1 MLSGWMLA
9 DLGALVEVQL
19 ADALRPSGL
28 TPAQYRLLVVLLERG
43 PMTATALG
51 PHLFLEQ
58 SLISRTVQRLYEQ
71 GLLHRMRSRTDRRN
85 VSLSATAT
93 GAELIGE
100 LQQPLQEVQERLT
113 RGIPPER
120 LQDATDLVE
129 TMIVNARQP

>member
-1 MLSGWMLA
+1 MLA
-9 DLGALVEVQL
+9 DLGTLVEVQL

-28 TPAQYRLLVVLLERG
+28 TPAQYRVLVVLVERG
-43 PMTATALG
+43 PLTATALG
-51 PHLFLEQ
+51 RHITLEQ

-71 GLLHRMRSRTDRRN
+71 GLLSRMRSRTDRRN

-100 LQQPLQEVQERLT
+100 LQQPLQELQERLT

-120 LQDATDLVE
+120 LQDVTQIVDA
-129 TMIVNARQP
+129 MIVNVRQP